1 MKTKRIFLPAL
12 LGAMLI
18 SGCGTTGTQSAPGPS
33 SSSSSAGGS
42 MGTSAGSIP
51 RDNAAAGSTSGAGT
65 GPASGAQSVAVPA
78 PDVPVLV
85 LVPTQVNTDPALYDG
100 CWARLV
106 DNQETPRQSDQL
118 TVVGKMH
125 MPSLQ
130 TASGVNWKGKAD
142 GMIVGP
148 NALVT
153 AFGEEQYQG
162 RGVILKPRQVIRDA
176 RKELGFVS
184 SIESLKV
191 DCAA

>member
-1 MKTKRIFLPAL
+1 MNLNFFTGGQILETKQFLLPAL

-18 SGCGTTGTQSAPGPS
+18 AGCGTTGTQHSPRAS
-33 SSSSSAGGS
+33 SSDSSAGS
-42 MGTSAGSIP
+42 ST
-51 RDNAAAGSTSGAGT
+51 AASQASG
-65 GPASGAQSVAVPA
+65 SGAQTAAVPA
-78 PDVPVLV
+78 PVVPVLV
-85 LVPTQVNTDPALYDG
+85 LVPQQINADPGLYNG

-142 GMIVGP
+142 GLITGP

-153 AFGEEQYQG
+153 AFGEEQYKG
-162 RGVILKPRQVIRDA
+162 PGVVLKPGQVIRDA

-184 SIESLKV
+184 TIESLKV
-191 DCAA
+191 NCTA